1 MIALLNVRCPA
12 SANFYFRFAC
22 LLMNIHQFSLVKLEV
37 RSSTDIT
44 IRKRLSPGSFVF
56 DNSALNGV
64 MNDFWGKNISIHAI
78 VGKNGSGKSTLFDII
93 LILINNLSYYVLKD
107 SWNNGNTLP
116 LKYVQEMCGC
126 LIFRIGKTE
135 GKIDCFGDCLKFEF
149 GDKKYAWGFEDCNMA
164 SECMKG
170 FQLMNHKMV
179 DEDILDITRNFF
191 YTIVINYS
199 PHAYLESNYGNQFQI
214 PFTYR
219 EWIASLFHK
228 NDGYKAPLTITPYR
242 DRGVL
247 DMQRENYLNRV
258 RLAALL
264 IYYQKR
270 GERLISD
277 YQLNRIEYIFDPHRL
292 IDKFDIKNFVRDPE
306 EYEQIKND
314 IDQRRNYVLTAFE
327 NILSNKNS
335 IAFDILSCFDIKHS
349 SNDDEILLTAYLY
362 LVYKV
367 VSTAGTYPSL
377 KEWAGLGNNMMN
389 VFNGYSMTMND
400 VGGWKREDTKAL
412 CQNLKQNSHITLKI
426 RQTIGF
432 IKVWRYLSEAEKH
445 EFKTRA
451 FDYRNYA
458 QHVGTPSELDDIMEK
473 LPPPFF
479 NPTIYMNL
487 IDGGNEWC
495 VDLSEISA
503 GQLQFVHTMSN
514 IVYHIEN
521 LLSVKED
528 KRVKYRY
535 VNIMMDEIEMC
546 YHPEYQRTFV
556 NEIVGMIKRLRI
568 NERCAVNILMSTHSP
583 FVLSDIP
590 QSNVLYIDKG
600 KDVGC
605 EMGINTFAANVNELL
620 NKSFFLS
627 NGFMG
632 EFAKEKI
639 ESLVAYLSNKDCNDG
654 YWSEKKA
661 FDIIN
666 LVGDDVV
673 RYQLKKLY
681 HKRFGDNNCYRN
693 WIVQEANRL
702 GIKL

>member
-1 MIALLNVRCPA
+1 MGKE
-12 SANFYFRFAC
+12 
-22 LLMNIHQFSLVKLEV
+22 FSLVKVEIYP
-37 RSSTDIT
+37 STDIE
-44 IRKRLSPGSFVF
+44 IRKRLEAGTFSFEKSSDV
-56 DNSALNGV
+56 DTMRN
-64 MNDFWGKNISIHAI
+64 FWGENISIHAI

-93 LILINNLSYYVLKD
+93 LMLINNFSYYVLKD
-107 SWNNGNTLP
+107 SWNNTGTLP
-116 LKYVQEMCGC
+116 LKYVQGLCAYM
-126 LIFRIGKTE
+126 IFRIGHAE
-135 GKIDCFGDCLKFEF
+135 GKIYCYNDRIKFEF
-149 GDKKYAWGFEDCNMA
+149 GEKKYAWGFQESDMSSDSMN
-164 SECMKG
+164 G
-170 FQLMNHKMV
+170 YHLMNHKLN
-179 DEDILDITRNFF
+179 DAEILEITESFF

-199 PHAYLESNYGNQFQI
+199 PHAYLEANYKKQI
-214 PFTYR
+214 QKPWTNR
-219 EWIASLFHK
+219 AWVASLFHK

-247 DMQRENYLNRV
+247 DMQRENYLNRA
-258 RLAALL
+258 RLVALL
-264 IYYQKR
+264 IYYQQKDSR
-270 GERLISD
+270 FING
-277 YQLNRIEYIFDPHRL
+277 YQLNRIEYILDPHRL
-292 IDKFDIKNFVRDPE
+292 IDKFDIKKFVKDPE
-306 EYEQIKND
+306 EYDSIKD
-314 IDQRRNYVLTAFE
+314 CIDQKRSYVLDTFRD
-327 NILSNKNS
+327 ILSNNQS
-335 IAFDILSCFDIKHS
+335 IAHDILTCFDIHYS
-349 SNDDEILLTAYLY
+349 TVDDDVLMIAYLY

-377 KEWAGLGNNMMN
+377 KEWAGLGNDMMN
-389 VFNGYSMTMND
+389 VFNGYSMTIND
-400 VGGWKREDTKAL
+400 VGTWKRDDTKAL
-412 CQNLKQNSHITLKI
+412 CQSLKQNSHITLKI
-426 RQTIGF
+426 RQTICF
-432 IKVWRYLSEAEKH
+432 IKIWKNLSETEKCI
-445 EFKTRA
+445 FRTRV
-451 FDYRNYA
+451 FNYIEYA
-458 QHVGTPSELDDIMEK
+458 KYIGTLSELDDIMET

-479 NPTIYMNL
+479 NPTIYMDL
-487 IDGGNEWC
+487 KDDGRNGSC
-495 VDLSEISA
+495 VDLSDISS

-514 IVYHIEN
+514 IAYHIEN
-521 LLSVKED
+521 LLSVKEE
-528 KRVKYRY
+528 KRVKYCY

-605 EMGINTFAANVNELL
+605 EMDINTFAANVNELL

-639 ESLVAYLSNKDCNDG
+639 ESLVAYLSNNDCNDG
-654 YWSEKKA
+654 YWSQKKA

-666 LVGDDVV
+666 LVGDEVV

-681 HKRFGDNNCYRN
+681 HKRFGDNNCYRD

>member
-1 MIALLNVRCPA
+1 MNNVVMP
-12 SANFYFRFAC
+12 N
-22 LLMNIHQFSLVKLEV
+22 HFSLISLHLFQ
-37 RSSTDIT
+37 STDSCIL
-44 IRKRLSPGSFVF
+44 KRLKSGTYLFERITT
-56 DNSALNGV
+56 DETRT
-64 MNDFWGKNISIHAI
+64 MDDFWGKNISIHAI

-93 LILINNLSYYVLKD
+93 LILINNFSYYVLKD
-107 SWNNGNTLP
+107 SWNNENTLS
-116 LKYVQEMCGC
+116 LKYVQGMCGY
-126 LIFRIGKTE
+126 LTFRIDDTE
-135 GKIDCFGDCLKFEF
+135 GKIDCHGDRLKFDF
-149 GDKKYAWGFEDCNMA
+149 GEKKYAWGFIESDMA
-164 SECMKG
+164 SKNMKG
-170 FQLMNHKMV
+170 YQLMNKRLS
-179 DEDILDITRNFF
+179 DENILEITKNFF
-191 YTIVINYS
+191 YTIVVNYS
-199 PHAYLESNYGNQFQI
+199 PHAYLESNYRCQI
-214 PFTYR
+214 QKPFTSR
-219 EWIASLFHK
+219 AWIASLFHK

-242 DRGVL
+242 DRGIL
-247 DMQRENYLNRV
+247 DMQRENYLNRA
-258 RLAALL
+258 RLTALL
-264 IYYQKR
+264 IYYQQKDYR
-270 GERLISD
+270 FIND
-277 YQLNRIEYIFDPHRL
+277 YQLNRIEYILDPHRL
-292 IDKFDIKNFVRDPE
+292 IDKFDIKKFVKDPE
-306 EYEQIKND
+306 EYDLIKD
-314 IDQRRNYVLTAFE
+314 SIDQKRSYILDDFK
-327 NILSNKNS
+327 NILGNNQS
-335 IAFDILSCFDIKHS
+335 IAHDILTCFDIHYS
-349 SNDDEILLTAYLY
+349 TVDDDVLMIAYLY

-377 KEWAGLGNNMMN
+377 KEWAGLGNDMMN

-400 VGGWKREDTKAL
+400 VGAWKREDTKAL

-426 RQTIGF
+426 RQTICF
-432 IKVWRYLSEAEKH
+432 INIWKNLSEAEKH
-445 EFKTRA
+445 DFTARA

-458 QHVGTPSELDDIMEK
+458 QYVGKMSELDDIMEK

-487 IDGGNEWC
+487 IDGGNEGC
-495 VDLSEISA
+495 VDMSEISA

-521 LLSVKED
+521 LLSVKEY

-681 HKRFGDNNCYRN
+681 HKRFGDNNCYRD

>member
-1 MIALLNVRCPA
+1 MTIR
-12 SANFYFRFAC
+12 
-22 LLMNIHQFSLVKLEV
+22 QFSLVKVEV
-37 RSSTDIT
+37 YPTTDIN
-44 IRKRLSPGSFVF
+44 IRKILLPGTFVF
-56 DNSALNGV
+56 DKSTHNDV
-64 MNDFWGKNISIHAI
+64 MDDFWGKNISIHAI

-116 LKYVQEMCGC
+116 LKYVQKICGC
-126 LIFRIGKTE
+126 LTFRIGKTE

-149 GDKKYAWGFEDCNMA
+149 GDKKYAWGFENSDVA
-164 SECMKG
+164 SERMKG
-170 FQLMNHKMV
+170 FQLMNNKMV
-179 DEDILDITRNFF
+179 DEDILDITRNLF

-199 PHAYLESNYGNQFQI
+199 PHAYLESNYRKQYQR

-219 EWIASLFHK
+219 AWIASLFHK
-228 NDGYKAPLTITPYR
+228 NDGYKVPLTITPYR
-242 DRGVL
+242 DRGIL
-247 DMQRENYLNRV
+247 DMQRENYLNRA
-258 RLAALL
+258 RLTALL
-264 IYYQKR
+264 IYYQQKDYR
-270 GERLISD
+270 FING
-277 YQLNRIEYIFDPHRL
+277 YQLNRIEYILDSHRL
-292 IDKFDIKNFVRDPE
+292 IDKFDIKKFVRDPE
-306 EYEQIKND
+306 EYDLIKD
-314 IDQRRNYVLTAFE
+314 SIDQKRSYILDAFR
-327 NILSNKNS
+327 NILGNNQS
-335 IAFDILSCFDIKHS
+335 IAHDILTCFDIHYS
-349 SNDDEILLTAYLY
+349 TVDDDVLMIAYLY

-377 KEWAGLGNNMMN
+377 KEWAGLGNDMMN
-389 VFNGYSMTMND
+389 VFNGYSMTIND
-400 VGGWKREDTKAL
+400 VGTWKRDDTNAL
-412 CQNLKQNSHITLKI
+412 CQSLKQNSHITLKI
-426 RQTIGF
+426 RQTICF
-432 IKVWRYLSEAEKH
+432 INIWKNLSEAEKCI
-445 EFKTRA
+445 FTTRA
-451 FDYRNYA
+451 FDNIEYA
-458 QHVGTPSELDDIMEK
+458 KYNGTLSELDDIMET

-479 NPTIYMNL
+479 NPTIYMDL
-487 IDGGNEWC
+487 KDDGGNGGC
-495 VDLSEISA
+495 VDLSDISS

-514 IVYHIEN
+514 IAYHIEN
-521 LLSVKED
+521 LLSVKEE

-556 NEIVGMIKRLRI
+556 YEIVGMIKRLRI
-568 NERCAVNILMSTHSP
+568 DERCAVNILMSTHSP

-605 EMGINTFAANVNELL
+605 EMDINTFAANVNELL

-661 FDIIN
+661 FGIIN
-666 LVGDDVV
+666 LVGDEVV

-681 HKRFGDNNCYRN
+681 HKRFGDNNCYRD
-693 WIVQEANRL
+693 WIVQEAKRL
-702 GIKL
+702 GINL

>member
-1 MIALLNVRCPA
+1 MTMTIR
-12 SANFYFRFAC
+12 
-22 LLMNIHQFSLVKLEV
+22 QFSLVKVEV
-37 RSSTDIT
+37 YPTTDTDI
-44 IRKRLSPGSFVF
+44 RKILLPGTFVF
-56 DNSALNGV
+56 DKSTHNDV
-64 MNDFWGKNISIHAI
+64 MDDFWGKNISIHAI

-107 SWNNGNTLP
+107 SWNNENTLA
-116 LKYVQEMCGC
+116 LKYVQGICGR
-126 LIFRIGKTE
+126 LTFNIGNTE
-135 GKIDCFGDCLKFEF
+135 GKIDCHNEYVKFEF
-149 GDKKYAWGFEDCNMA
+149 SNKKYAWGFKPADMKSNH
-164 SECMKG
+164 MKG
-170 FQLMNHKMV
+170 FQLMNNKMV
-179 DEDILDITRNFF
+179 DKDILDITRNLF

-199 PHAYLESNYGNQFQI
+199 PHAYLESNYGKQCQR

-219 EWIASLFHK
+219 AWIASLFHK

-242 DRGVL
+242 DRGIL
-247 DMQRENYLNRV
+247 DMQRENYLNRARV
-258 RLAALL
+258 TALL
-264 IYYQKR
+264 IYYQQKGYR
-270 GERLISD
+270 FING
-277 YQLNRIEYIFDPHRL
+277 YQLNRIEYILDSHRL
-292 IDKFDIKNFVRDPE
+292 IDKFDIKKFVRDPE
-306 EYEQIKND
+306 EYDLIKD
-314 IDQRRNYVLTAFE
+314 SIDQKRSYILDAFR
-327 NILSNKNS
+327 NILGNNQS
-335 IAFDILSCFDIKHS
+335 IAHDILTCFDIHYS
-349 SNDDEILLTAYLY
+349 TVEDDVLMIAYLY

-377 KEWAGLGNNMMN
+377 KEWAGLGNDMMN
-389 VFNGYSMTMND
+389 VFNGYSMTIND
-400 VGGWKREDTKAL
+400 VGTWKRDDTKAL
-412 CQNLKQNSHITLKI
+412 CKSLKQNSHITLKI
-426 RQTIGF
+426 RQTICF
-432 IKVWRYLSEAEKH
+432 INIWKNLSEAEKCI
-445 EFKTRA
+445 FTTRA
-451 FDYRNYA
+451 FDYIEYA
-458 QHVGTPSELDDIMEK
+458 KYIGTLSELDDIMET

-479 NPTIYMNL
+479 NPTIYMDL
-487 IDGGNEWC
+487 KDDGGNGGC
-495 VDLSEISA
+495 VDLSDISS

-514 IVYHIEN
+514 IAYHIEN
-521 LLSVKED
+521 LLSVKEE

-556 NEIVGMIKRLRI
+556 YEIVGMIKRLRI

-600 KDVGC
+600 KDVSC
-605 EMGINTFAANVNELL
+605 EMDINTFAANVNELL

-666 LVGDDVV
+666 FVGDEVV

-681 HKRFGDNNCYRN
+681 HKRFCDNNCYRD
-693 WIVQEANRL
+693 WIVQEAKRL
-702 GIKL
+702 GINL

>member
-1 MIALLNVRCPA
+1 MTIR
-12 SANFYFRFAC
+12 
-22 LLMNIHQFSLVKLEV
+22 QFSLVKVEV
-37 RSSTDIT
+37 YPTTDIN
-44 IRKRLSPGSFVF
+44 IRKILLPGTFVF
-56 DNSALNGV
+56 DKSTHNDV
-64 MNDFWGKNISIHAI
+64 MDDFWGKNISIHAI
-78 VGKNGSGKSTLFDII
+78 VGKNGSGKSTLFGII

-116 LKYVQEMCGC
+116 LKYVQKICGC
-126 LIFRIGKTE
+126 LTFRIGKTE

-149 GDKKYAWGFEDCNMA
+149 GDKKYAWGFENSDVA
-164 SECMKG
+164 SERMKG
-170 FQLMNHKMV
+170 FQLMNNKMV
-179 DEDILDITRNFF
+179 DEDILDITRNLF

-199 PHAYLESNYGNQFQI
+199 PHAYLESNYRKQYQR

-219 EWIASLFHK
+219 AWIASLFHK

-242 DRGVL
+242 DRGIL
-247 DMQRENYLNRV
+247 DMQRENYLNRA
-258 RLAALL
+258 RLTALL
-264 IYYQKR
+264 IYYQQKDYR
-270 GERLISD
+270 FING
-277 YQLNRIEYIFDPHRL
+277 YQLNRIEYILDSHRL
-292 IDKFDIKNFVRDPE
+292 IDKFDIKKFVRDPE
-306 EYEQIKND
+306 EYDLIKD
-314 IDQRRNYVLTAFE
+314 SIDQKRSYILDAFR
-327 NILSNKNS
+327 NILGNNQS
-335 IAFDILSCFDIKHS
+335 IAHDILTCFDIHYS
-349 SNDDEILLTAYLY
+349 TVDDDVLMIAYLY

-377 KEWAGLGNNMMN
+377 KEWAGLGNDMMN
-389 VFNGYSMTMND
+389 VFNGYSMTIND
-400 VGGWKREDTKAL
+400 VGTWKRDDTNAL
-412 CQNLKQNSHITLKI
+412 CQSLKQNSHITLKI
-426 RQTIGF
+426 RQTICF
-432 IKVWRYLSEAEKH
+432 INIWKNLSEAEKCI
-445 EFKTRA
+445 FTTRA
-451 FDYRNYA
+451 FDNIEYA
-458 QHVGTPSELDDIMEK
+458 KYNGTLSELDDIMET

-479 NPTIYMNL
+479 NPTIYMDL
-487 IDGGNEWC
+487 KDDGGNGGC
-495 VDLSEISA
+495 VDLSDISS

-514 IVYHIEN
+514 IAYHIEN
-521 LLSVKED
+521 LLSVKEE

-556 NEIVGMIKRLRI
+556 YEIVGMIKRLRI
-568 NERCAVNILMSTHSP
+568 DERCAVNILMSTHSP

-605 EMGINTFAANVNELL
+605 EMDINTFAANVNELL

-661 FDIIN
+661 FGIIN
-666 LVGDDVV
+666 LVGDEVV

-681 HKRFGDNNCYRN
+681 HKRFGDNNCYRD
-693 WIVQEANRL
+693 WIVQEAKRL
-702 GIKL
+702 GINL

>member
-1 MIALLNVRCPA
+1 MPN
-12 SANFYFRFAC
+12 
-22 LLMNIHQFSLVKLEV
+22 HFSLISLHLFQ
-37 RSSTDIT
+37 STDSCIL
-44 IRKRLSPGSFVF
+44 KRLKSGTYLFERITT
-56 DNSALNGV
+56 DETRT
-64 MNDFWGKNISIHAI
+64 MDDFWGKNISIHAI

-93 LILINNLSYYVLKD
+93 LILINNFSYYVLKN
-107 SWNNGNTLP
+107 SWNNDNTLP
-116 LKYVQEMCGC
+116 LKYVQGMCGY
-126 LIFRIGKTE
+126 LTFRIDDTE
-135 GKIDCFGDCLKFEF
+135 GKIDCHGDRLKFDF
-149 GDKKYAWGFEDCNMA
+149 GEKKYAWGFIESDMA
-164 SECMKG
+164 SKNMEG
-170 FQLMNHKMV
+170 YQLMNKRLS
-179 DEDILDITRNFF
+179 DEDILEITKNFF
-191 YTIVINYS
+191 YTIVVNYS
-199 PHAYLESNYGNQFQI
+199 PHAYLESNYRCQI
-214 PFTYR
+214 QKPFTSR
-219 EWIASLFHK
+219 AWIASLFHK

-242 DRGVL
+242 DRGIL
-247 DMQRENYLNRV
+247 DMQRENYLNRA
-258 RLAALL
+258 RLTALL
-264 IYYQKR
+264 IYYQQKDYR
-270 GERLISD
+270 FIND

-314 IDQRRNYVLTAFE
+314 IDQRRNNVLTAFE
-327 NILSNKNS
+327 NILDNKNS

-349 SNDDEILLTAYLY
+349 SNDDEMLLTAYLY

-377 KEWAGLGNNMMN
+377 KEWAGLGNDMMN

-400 VGGWKREDTKAL
+400 VGAWKREDTKAL

-432 IKVWRYLSEAEKH
+432 IKIWKDLSEAEKCI
-445 EFKTRA
+445 FTTRA
-451 FDYRNYA
+451 FDYIEYA
-458 QHVGTPSELDDIMEK
+458 RYIGTLSELDDIMET

-479 NPTIYMNL
+479 NPTIYMDL
-487 IDGGNEWC
+487 KDDVGNGSC

-514 IVYHIEN
+514 IAYHIEN
-521 LLSVKED
+521 LLSVKEE

-639 ESLVAYLSNKDCNDG
+639 ESLVAYLSNKNYNDG

-666 LVGDDVV
+666 LVGDEVV

-681 HKRFGDNNCYRN
+681 HKRFGDNNCYRD
-693 WIVQEANRL
+693 WIVQEAKRL
-702 GIKL
+702 GINL

>member
-1 MIALLNVRCPA
+1 MGKE
-12 SANFYFRFAC
+12 
-22 LLMNIHQFSLVKLEV
+22 FSLVKVEIYP
-37 RSSTDIT
+37 STDIE
-44 IRKRLSPGSFVF
+44 IRKRLEAGTFSFEKSSDV
-56 DNSALNGV
+56 DTMRN
-64 MNDFWGKNISIHAI
+64 FWGENISIHAI

-93 LILINNLSYYVLKD
+93 LMLINNFSYYVLKD
-107 SWNNGNTLP
+107 SWNNTGTLP
-116 LKYVQEMCGC
+116 LKYVQGLCAYM
-126 LIFRIGKTE
+126 IFRIGHTE
-135 GKIDCFGDCLKFEF
+135 GKIYCYNDRIKFEF
-149 GDKKYAWGFEDCNMA
+149 GEKKYAWGFQESDMSSDSMN
-164 SECMKG
+164 G
-170 FQLMNHKMV
+170 YHLMNHKLN
-179 DEDILDITRNFF
+179 DAEILEITESFF

-199 PHAYLESNYGNQFQI
+199 PHAYLEANYKKQI
-214 PFTYR
+214 QKPWTNR
-219 EWIASLFHK
+219 AWVASLFHK

-247 DMQRENYLNRV
+247 DMQRENYLNRA
-258 RLAALL
+258 RLVALL
-264 IYYQKR
+264 IYYQQKDSR
-270 GERLISD
+270 FING
-277 YQLNRIEYIFDPHRL
+277 YQLNRIEYILDPHRL
-292 IDKFDIKNFVRDPE
+292 IDKFDIKKFVKDPE
-306 EYEQIKND
+306 EYDSIKD
-314 IDQRRNYVLTAFE
+314 SIDQKRSYVLDTFRD
-327 NILSNKNS
+327 ILSNNQS
-335 IAFDILSCFDIKHS
+335 IAHDILTCFDIHYS
-349 SNDDEILLTAYLY
+349 TVDDDVLMIAYLY

-377 KEWAGLGNNMMN
+377 KEWAGLGNDMMN
-389 VFNGYSMTMND
+389 VFNGYSMTIND
-400 VGGWKREDTKAL
+400 VGTWKRDDTKAL
-412 CQNLKQNSHITLKI
+412 CQSLKQNSHITLKI
-426 RQTIGF
+426 RQTICF
-432 IKVWRYLSEAEKH
+432 IKIWKNLSETEKCI
-445 EFKTRA
+445 FRTRV
-451 FDYRNYA
+451 FNYIEYA
-458 QHVGTPSELDDIMEK
+458 KYIGTLSELDDIMET

-479 NPTIYMNL
+479 NPTIYMDL
-487 IDGGNEWC
+487 KDDGRNGSC
-495 VDLSEISA
+495 VDLSDISS

-514 IVYHIEN
+514 IAYHIEN
-521 LLSVKED
+521 LLSVKEE

-605 EMGINTFAANVNELL
+605 EMDINTFAANVNELL

-639 ESLVAYLSNKDCNDG
+639 ESLVAYLSNNDCNDG
-654 YWSEKKA
+654 YWSQKKA

-666 LVGDDVV
+666 LVGDEVV

-681 HKRFGDNNCYRN
+681 HKRFGDNNCYRD

>member
-1 MIALLNVRCPA
+1 
-12 SANFYFRFAC
+12 
-22 LLMNIHQFSLVKLEV
+22 MNIHQFSLVKLEV

-93 LILINNLSYYVLKD
+93 LILINNLSYFVLKD

-116 LKYVQEMCGC
+116 LKYVQEMRGC
-126 LIFRIGKTE
+126 LTFRIGKTE

-149 GDKKYAWGFEDCNMA
+149 GDKKYAWGFEDCDMA

-179 DEDILDITRNFF
+179 DEDILDITSKFF

-242 DRGVL
+242 DRGML

-306 EYEQIKND
+306 EYEQIKDD

-327 NILSNKNS
+327 NILDNKNS
-335 IAFDILSCFDIKHS
+335 IAFDILNCFDIKHS
-349 SNDDEILLTAYLY
+349 SNDDEMLLTAYLY

-377 KEWAGLGNNMMN
+377 KEWAWLGNDMMN
-389 VFNGYSMTMND
+389 VFNGYPMTMND
-400 VGGWKREDTKAL
+400 VEDWKREDTKAL
-412 CQNLKQNSHITLKI
+412 CQKLKQNSHITLKI

-432 IKVWRYLSEAEKH
+432 IKIWRNLSEAEKH
-445 EFKTRA
+445 DFKTRV

-458 QHVGTPSELDDIMEK
+458 QYVGMMSELDDIMEK

-479 NPTIYMNL
+479 NPTIYMDL
-487 IDGGNEWC
+487 IDGGNKGC

-632 EFAKEKI
+632 QFATEKI
-639 ESLVAYLSNKDCNDG
+639 KSLVAYLSNKDCNDG

-666 LVGDDVV
+666 LVGDEVV

-681 HKRFGDNNCYRN
+681 HKRFGDNNCYRD

>member
-1 MIALLNVRCPA
+1 M
-12 SANFYFRFAC
+12 
-22 LLMNIHQFSLVKLEV
+22 
-37 RSSTDIT
+37 D
-44 IRKRLSPGSFVF
+44 
-56 DNSALNGV
+56 
-64 MNDFWGKNISIHAI
+64 DFWGKNISIHAI
-78 VGKNGSGKSTLFDII
+78 VGKNGSGKSTLFGII

-116 LKYVQEMCGC
+116 LKYVQKICGC
-126 LIFRIGKTE
+126 LTFRIGKTE

-149 GDKKYAWGFEDCNMA
+149 GDKKYAWGFENSDVA
-164 SECMKG
+164 SERMKG
-170 FQLMNHKMV
+170 FQLMNNKMV
-179 DEDILDITRNFF
+179 DEDILDITRNLF

-199 PHAYLESNYGNQFQI
+199 PHAYLESNYRKQYQR

-219 EWIASLFHK
+219 AWIASLFHK

-242 DRGVL
+242 DRGIL
-247 DMQRENYLNRV
+247 DMQRENYLNRA
-258 RLAALL
+258 RLTALL
-264 IYYQKR
+264 IYYQQKDYR
-270 GERLISD
+270 FING
-277 YQLNRIEYIFDPHRL
+277 YQLNRIEYILDSHRL
-292 IDKFDIKNFVRDPE
+292 IDKFDIKKFVRDPE
-306 EYEQIKND
+306 EYDLIKD
-314 IDQRRNYVLTAFE
+314 SIDQKRSYILDAFR
-327 NILSNKNS
+327 NILGNNQS
-335 IAFDILSCFDIKHS
+335 IAHDILTCFDIHYS
-349 SNDDEILLTAYLY
+349 TVDDDVLMIAYLY

-377 KEWAGLGNNMMN
+377 KEWAGLGNDMMN
-389 VFNGYSMTMND
+389 VFNGYSMTIND
-400 VGGWKREDTKAL
+400 VGTWKRDDTNAL
-412 CQNLKQNSHITLKI
+412 CQSLKQNSHITLKI
-426 RQTIGF
+426 RQTICF
-432 IKVWRYLSEAEKH
+432 INIWKNLSEAEKCI
-445 EFKTRA
+445 FTTRA
-451 FDYRNYA
+451 FDNIEYA
-458 QHVGTPSELDDIMEK
+458 KYNGTLSELDDIMET

-479 NPTIYMNL
+479 NPTIYMDL
-487 IDGGNEWC
+487 KDDGGNGGC
-495 VDLSEISA
+495 VDLSDISS

-514 IVYHIEN
+514 IAYHIEN
-521 LLSVKED
+521 LLSVKEE

-556 NEIVGMIKRLRI
+556 YEIVGMIKRLRI
-568 NERCAVNILMSTHSP
+568 DERCAVNILMSTHSP

-605 EMGINTFAANVNELL
+605 EMDINTFAANVNELL

-661 FDIIN
+661 FGIIN
-666 LVGDDVV
+666 LVGDEVV

-681 HKRFGDNNCYRN
+681 HKRFGDNNCYRD
-693 WIVQEANRL
+693 WIVQEAKRL
-702 GIKL
+702 GINL

>member
-1 MIALLNVRCPA
+1 MTIR
-12 SANFYFRFAC
+12 
-22 LLMNIHQFSLVKLEV
+22 QFSLVKVEV
-37 RSSTDIT
+37 YPTTDIN
-44 IRKRLSPGSFVF
+44 IRKILLPGTFVF
-56 DNSALNGV
+56 DKSTHNDV
-64 MNDFWGKNISIHAI
+64 MDDFWGKNISIHAI

-116 LKYVQEMCGC
+116 LKYVQKICGC
-126 LIFRIGKTE
+126 LTFRIGKTE

-149 GDKKYAWGFEDCNMA
+149 GDKKYAWGFENSDVA
-164 SECMKG
+164 SERMKG
-170 FQLMNHKMV
+170 FQLMNNKMV
-179 DEDILDITRNFF
+179 DEDILDITRNLF

-199 PHAYLESNYGNQFQI
+199 PHAYLESNYRKQYQR

-219 EWIASLFHK
+219 AWIASLFHK

-242 DRGVL
+242 DRGIL
-247 DMQRENYLNRV
+247 DMQRENYLNRA
-258 RLAALL
+258 RLTALL
-264 IYYQKR
+264 IYYQQKDYR
-270 GERLISD
+270 FING
-277 YQLNRIEYIFDPHRL
+277 YQLNRIEYILDSHRL
-292 IDKFDIKNFVRDPE
+292 IDKFDIKKFVRDPE
-306 EYEQIKND
+306 EYDLIKD
-314 IDQRRNYVLTAFE
+314 SIDQKRSYILDAFR
-327 NILSNKNS
+327 NILGNNQS
-335 IAFDILSCFDIKHS
+335 IAHDILTCFDIHYS
-349 SNDDEILLTAYLY
+349 TVDDDVLMIAYLY

-377 KEWAGLGNNMMN
+377 KEWAGLGNDMMN
-389 VFNGYSMTMND
+389 VFNGYSMTIND
-400 VGGWKREDTKAL
+400 VGTWKRDDTNAL
-412 CQNLKQNSHITLKI
+412 CQSLKQNSHITLKI
-426 RQTIGF
+426 RQTICF
-432 IKVWRYLSEAEKH
+432 INIWKNLSEAEKCI
-445 EFKTRA
+445 FTTRA
-451 FDYRNYA
+451 FDNIEYA
-458 QHVGTPSELDDIMEK
+458 KYNGTLSELDDIMET

-479 NPTIYMNL
+479 NPTIYMDL
-487 IDGGNEWC
+487 KDDGGNGGC
-495 VDLSEISA
+495 VDLSDISS

-514 IVYHIEN
+514 IAYHIEN
-521 LLSVKED
+521 LLSVKEE

-556 NEIVGMIKRLRI
+556 YEIVGMIKRLRI
-568 NERCAVNILMSTHSP
+568 DERCAVNILMSTHSP

-600 KDVGC
+600 KGVGC
-605 EMGINTFAANVNELL
+605 EMDINTFAANVNELL

-661 FDIIN
+661 FGIIN
-666 LVGDDVV
+666 LVGDEVV

-681 HKRFGDNNCYRN
+681 HKRFGDNNCYRD
-693 WIVQEANRL
+693 WIVQEAKRL
-702 GIKL
+702 GINL